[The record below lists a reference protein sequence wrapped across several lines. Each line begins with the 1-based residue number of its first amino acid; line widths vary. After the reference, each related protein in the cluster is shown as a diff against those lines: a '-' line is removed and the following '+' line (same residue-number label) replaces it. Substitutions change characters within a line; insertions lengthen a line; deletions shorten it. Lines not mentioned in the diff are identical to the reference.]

1 MSAPDV
7 GYAAARCTL
16 QQTRSGSKGQP
27 PLVPGRA
34 HAPLSFLRSQ
44 VFDRSSTDIACVD
57 TGTGI
62 YLPTRALCDAPILTW
77 RMVLPA
83 YGELTAWVSVF
94 TEVADRAMR
103 TLRDAVAHVGMLLPG
118 IFS

>member
-1 MSAPDV
+1 MS
-7 GYAAARCTL
+7 G
-16 QQTRSGSKGQP
+16 
-27 PLVPGRA
+27 
-34 HAPLSFLRSQ
+34 
-44 VFDRSSTDIACVD
+44 TDIGDAAKRYNLSLIVD